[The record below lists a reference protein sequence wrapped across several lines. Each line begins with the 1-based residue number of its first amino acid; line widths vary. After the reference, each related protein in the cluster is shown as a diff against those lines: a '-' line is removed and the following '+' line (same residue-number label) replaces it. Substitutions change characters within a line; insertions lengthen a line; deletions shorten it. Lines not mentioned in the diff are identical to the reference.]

1 MADKYRRRGT
11 RNLPYELLN
20 NDEYRQLKREFDSAR
35 DRLMNSEQLNGATV
49 QILKR
54 NVSRL
59 MKEMEKLKEKV
70 RNGG

>member
-1 MADKYRRRGT
+1 MADKNRRRGT

-20 NDEYRQLKREFDSAR
+20 HEEYKKLKREFEMAR
-35 DRLMNSEQLNGATV
+35 ERLMNSEQLNGATV
-49 QILKR
+49 QVLKR